1 MSTLRISDAPLLPN
15 VEGTEKI
22 PTGGRGDYAISVDQI
37 KDHIFQDVGKELVG
51 LGSVDNTSDLDKPVS
66 TAQQAALNLK
76 ADKTYVDTNLDLKAD
91 KTSVYTRSETTLALS
106 QKADLV
112 NGVIPENQIPSSF
125 NDVLEFTTP
134 NLPMVGES
142 GKIYVTTD
150 TNKTWRWGGNKYVE
164 ISGWNPDSV
173 SKVVTLPTY
182 YTKEAGV
189 DPITGVSDGAYFNV
203 RSADD
208 STVATEYQNVGGSAV
223 ATGKSYP
230 SGSYVETISE
240 YTSLPFKQGK
250 SYALYE
256 RVRLDNGDVV
266 KSTVVGNT
274 ANPNVDMTG
283 WVLETAKVVLSNYT
297 MLREY
302 KGGGITVEVV
312 GVGIAGHFVLDAN
325 DTTSAD
331 NGGTIIVDIL
341 GRRWKRNSPLGY
353 YDVTWFGAVA
363 GWSVDNTDAI
373 QRAFDASRTQSAT
386 ITGGI
391 VKFPRGNYV
400 ISDTIRVR
408 TNSNEKLAS
417 VTIVGDG
424 MQNTTLYWNTSEV
437 TDKDVLVF
445 EEINYCGMQ
454 DICVQGNKKAR
465 HGVVF
470 RSTRTNCQLVIDRVQ
485 SRDVL
490 GSCYDFLGQF
500 MTTIRHCRAK
510 NGGDGYRFRG
520 NHTSC
525 YFENAYALDNA
536 SSGFYIESMTYS
548 VFNACASDSNLY
560 GYRMNNINGVVMNGC
575 GAEYNKQSGWYLVAS
590 AELDATFTYKGL
602 SMQLNNCVGY
612 DNDRSLSG
620 YGTLR
625 VEQRNTSYVS
635 LTVNQF
641 YEIMVNGSVS
651 VYTAGSYTNCTVDLN
666 KCSFTKA
673 IYGPN
678 GSQGVFSN
686 PLSTFKKSATFTSLT
701 PENIFS
707 LSSGA
712 SNTNTYSAMLFVRAA
727 PLRPASTLYTVN
739 TATYLLMVTKTP
751 ASTDVSVKLIS
762 QDGMTSGAG
771 TSYPSFTFSG
781 QSNNLV
787 ATPVGSTVGEFFFD
801 VYSLGQI
808 NLV

>member
-1 MSTLRISDAPLLPN
+1 MTDINPTPSWAN
-15 VEGTEKI
+15 VRQLETNEYA
-22 PTGGRGDYAISVDQI
+22 TGGLNGNMNEQAKSLAGQNMYSRLYA
-37 KDHIFQDVGKELVG
+37 G
-51 LGSVDNTSDLDKPVS
+51 LPFDPV
-66 TAQQAALNLK
+66 
-76 ADKTYVDTNLDLKAD
+76 
-91 KTSVYTRSETTLALS
+91 
-106 QKADLV
+106 
-112 NGVIPENQIPSSF
+112 
-125 NDVLEFTTP
+125 FTTQ
-134 NLPMVGES
+134 VGGFPIG
-142 GKIYVTTD
+142 GK
-150 TNKTWRWGGNKYVE
+150 
-164 ISGWNPDSV
+164 V
-173 SKVVTLPTY
+173 SL
-182 YTKEAGV
+182 ENG
-189 DPITGVSDGAYFNV
+189 DIV
-203 RSADD
+203 R
-208 STVATEYQNVGGSAV
+208 STVANN
-223 ATGKSYP
+223 
-230 SGSYVETISE
+230 TI
-240 YTSLPFKQGK
+240 
-250 SYALYE
+250 
-256 RVRLDNGDVV
+256 
-266 KSTVVGNT
+266 
-274 ANPNVDMTG
+274 NPNTDMTG
-283 WVLETAKVVLSNYT
+283 WTLELSQLMFMNYT
-297 MLREY
+297 LLRGY
-302 KGGGITVEVV
+302 KGGGVTVEIV
-312 GVGIAGHFVLDAN
+312 GAGIAGHFVLDAN

-363 GWSVDNTDAI
+363 GFTVDNTDAI
-373 QRAFDASRTQSAT
+373 QRAFDASKTQSAT

-391 VKFPRGNYV
+391 IKFPRGNYV

-408 TNSNEKLAS
+408 TDSNEKLAS

-470 RSTRTNCQLVIDRVQ
+470 RSTRINCQLVIDRVQ

-490 GSCYDFLGQF
+490 SSCYDFQGQF

-510 NGGDGYRFRG
+510 NGDNGYRFRG

-525 YFENAYALDNA
+525 YFENAYALDNTSA
-536 SSGFYIESMTYS
+536 GFYIESMTYS

-575 GAEYNKQSGWYLVAS
+575 GAEYNNQSGWYLVAS
-590 AELDATFTYKGL
+590 AELDSTFTYKGL

-641 YEIMVNGSVS
+641 YEIMVNSSVS

-666 KCSFTKA
+666 KCRFTKA
-673 IYGPN
+673 IHGQN

-686 PLSTFKKSATFTSLT
+686 PVGTFKKSATFTSLT
-701 PENIFS
+701 PANIFS

-727 PLRPASTLYTVN
+727 ASRPASTLYSVN

-751 ASTDVSVKLIS
+751 LSPDVSVKLIS
-762 QDGMTSGAG
+762 QDGMTTGGG
-771 TSYPSFTFSG
+771 TTRPSFTFSG
-781 QSNNLV
+781 QGDNLV
-787 ATPVGSTVGEFFFD
+787 ATPIDTTVGEFFFD

-808 NLV
+808 NLE